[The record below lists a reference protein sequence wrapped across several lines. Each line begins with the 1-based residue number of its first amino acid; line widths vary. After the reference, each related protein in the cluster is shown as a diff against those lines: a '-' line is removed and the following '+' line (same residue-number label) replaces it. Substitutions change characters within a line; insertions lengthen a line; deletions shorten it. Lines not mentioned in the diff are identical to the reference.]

1 MFISATSGS
10 ISAAAVSSTKLNYR
24 PSTGR
29 LTASSVGATSAFIA
43 NLYGTVTYA
52 GGISSGTMTSG
63 TTSII
68 GNTTT
73 TDIDI
78 TGFFSAGTFVCQVAN
93 IWVMGYTF
101 FTGNTSAVLT
111 GGYAKQWNIPVFYNG
126 TTFVLGTGGL
136 YGTVTAFGA
145 SGATQ
150 MPPGGIQAAK
160 AALVVNT
167 TQVLLRLTNATSA
180 TVNTQ
185 TYYSYFLHVN
195 QY

>member
-1 MFISATSGS
+1 
-10 ISAAAVSSTKLNYR
+10 
-24 PSTGR
+24 
-29 LTASSVGATSAFIA
+29 
-43 NLYGTVTYA
+43 
-52 GGISSGTMTSG
+52 MTSG

-78 TGFFSAGTFVCQVAN
+78 TGFFTQSTFVCQVAN

-111 GGYAKQWNIPVFYNG
+111 GGYAKQWNIPVYYNN
-126 TTFVLGTGGL
+126 TTFVLGTGAL
-136 YGTVTAFGA
+136 YGTTTAFGA

-160 AALVVNT
+160 ALLVVNA
-167 TQVLLRLTNATSA
+167 TQVLLRLSNATSA